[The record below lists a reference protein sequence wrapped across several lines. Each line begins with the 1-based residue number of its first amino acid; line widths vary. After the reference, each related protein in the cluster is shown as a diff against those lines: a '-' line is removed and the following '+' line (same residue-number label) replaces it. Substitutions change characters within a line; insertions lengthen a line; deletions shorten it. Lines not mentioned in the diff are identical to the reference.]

1 MKGLFITFEGPDGS
15 GKTTQIRMLKDYLE
29 NKGFE
34 VILTREPGGTELGE
48 DIRKILLDV
57 KHKDM
62 DAKAEML
69 LYAAA
74 RAQHVSKL
82 IKPALLQGKI
92 VLCDR
97 FVDSSYAYQGVGRGL
112 GIKLVE
118 QVNEIALSG
127 TYPDLTIF
135 LDIEPE
141 IGLARSASSKK
152 IPDRLESEKL
162 GFHKKVRE
170 GFLKIC
176 EQNKNRVKETDAGI
190 SIEQVF
196 QTVSEHVN
204 SLIRQ
209 NNHV

>member
-15 GKTTQIRMLKDYLE
+15 GKTTQINMLKGYLE

-34 VILTREPGGTELGE
+34 VVLTREPGGTELGE
-48 DIRKILLDV
+48 DIRRILLDL

-62 DAKAEML
+62 DEKAEML

-127 TYPDLTIF
+127 VYPDLTIF
-135 LDIEPE
+135 LNIEPKM
-141 IGLARSASSKK
+141 GLARSAHSKGL
-152 IPDRLESEKL
+152 LE
-162 GFHKKVRE
+162 
-170 GFLKIC
+170 
-176 EQNKNRVKETDAGI
+176 A
-190 SIEQVF
+190 
-196 QTVSEHVN
+196 
-204 SLIRQ
+204 
-209 NNHV
+209 

>member
-15 GKTTQIRMLKDYLE
+15 GKTTQINMLKDYLE

-34 VILTREPGGTELGE
+34 VLLTREPGGTELGDE
-48 DIRKILLDV
+48 IRKILLDL

-62 DAKAEML
+62 DEKAEML

-112 GIKLVE
+112 GLKLVE

-127 TYPDLTIF
+127 ICPDLTIF
-135 LDIEPE
+135 LNIEPKT
-141 IGLARSASSKK
+141 GLLRSASSKGL
-152 IPDRLESEKL
+152 PDRLESEKI
-162 GFHKKVRE
+162 GFHEKVRE
-170 GFLKIC
+170 GFMIVC
-176 EQNKNRVKETDAGI
+176 EQDKNRIKETDAEE
-190 SIEQVF
+190 SVDQVF
-196 QTVSEHVN
+196 KTVAEHVN
-204 SLIRQ
+204 YLIRQ
-209 NNHV
+209 KNDI

>member
-15 GKTTQIRMLKDYLE
+15 GKTTQINMLKDYLE

-48 DIRKILLDV
+48 EIRKILLDL
-57 KHKDM
+57 KHKEM
-62 DAKAEML
+62 DEKAEML

-127 TYPDLTIF
+127 VYPDLTIF
-135 LDIEPE
+135 LNIEPKM
-141 IGLARSASSKK
+141 GLVRSAHSKGF
-152 IPDRLESEKL
+152 PDRLESEKI
-162 GFHKKVRE
+162 GFHEKVRE
-170 GFLKIC
+170 GFLRVC
-176 EQNKNRVKETDAGI
+176 EQNPNRVKETDARD

-196 QTVSEHVN
+196 KTVAEHVN
-204 SLIRQ
+204 YLIRQ
-209 NNHV
+209 KNDI